1 MIWHHFCNMRSKE
14 MIKETIKKVNNSLRD
29 KNKPARRSVM
39 TNAIDTT
46 EERIATVAQE
56 NVQTQKPEMSK
67 AEICFGAIMAIA
79 AIAGMWGVVSLLISL
94 FLN

>member
-1 MIWHHFCNMRSKE
+1 MRSKE
-14 MIKETIKKVNNSLRD
+14 MIKRTIKKVNNSLID

-56 NVQTQKPEMSK
+56 NVQTQKQEMSK

-79 AIAGMWGVVSLLISL
+79 AIA
-94 FLN
+94 